1 MKIQVLNSRRPR
13 LARTLR
19 IPPAPAI
26 SERGVYAASASP
38 ALGLIA
44 PFTSSCDLKRRERRA
59 PGEFCDTGRAAPVVC
74 AQARRRWEGREDGM
88 VTVLFIA
95 LLAIMMVFVVVESQA
110 LIRLRREVKLLEQQ
124 QIKRLNASPT
134 NTVTTVTLP

>member
-1 MKIQVLNSRRPR
+1 
-13 LARTLR
+13 
-19 IPPAPAI
+19 
-26 SERGVYAASASP
+26 
-38 ALGLIA
+38 
-44 PFTSSCDLKRRERRA
+44 
-59 PGEFCDTGRAAPVVC
+59 
-74 AQARRRWEGREDGM
+74 M